1 LHFQHSERPEPH
13 RERTQALLKQHPEIR
28 QLIGKNPITF
38 WYAVGIVT
46 LQTALAILLRNQP
59 WWLVILVA
67 YFVGAFANHALFV
80 VIHEVA
86 HKLIFKRATPNILAG
101 MLANLP
107 LAVPASVS
115 FAKYHIKHHAF
126 QGVYELDADLPFHW
140 EARLVGRSWWRKAL
154 WLALFPVIEGIRPMR
169 LKEVSF
175 WDRWSTL
182 NIVVQFGF
190 DIAIFVLF
198 GPKALAYLVLSLF
211 FGIGL
216 HPLGARWVQRHFLVE
231 GGEQETY
238 SYYGGLNKLALNVG
252 YHNEHHDFPSVPW
265 NNLPKVKQTA
275 PEVYDGL
282 ASHSSWT
289 RLLFKFLFDRDLT
302 LYSRIVREERGGV
315 RLDDRVQ
322 HDREAVQTAPTTS

>member
-198 GPKALAYLVLSLF
+198 GPKALAYFVLSLF

-265 NNLPKVKQTA
+265 NSLPKVKQTA

>member
-265 NNLPKVKQTA
+265 NSLPKVKQTA

-315 RLDDRVQ
+315 KLDDRVQ